1 MIRNFLVT
9 LKLFP
14 NTNSI
19 EHFDF
24 YYSDSVNT
32 FWTLHAKNLICD
44 KYQWL
49 ILFSIFYPCRADII
63 TLQEV
68 ESDQF
73 YNFFLFELAQCGYEG
88 VFSPK
93 SRAKTM
99 NENERK
105 RVDGCAIFFKWV
117 QLYRYQNKMF
127 PFISHA
133 LNYIGTTCGQIH
145 FRGWFVNR
153 IYGRLFFFY

>member
-1 MIRNFLVT
+1 M
-9 LKLFP
+9 
-14 NTNSI
+14 
-19 EHFDF
+19 
-24 YYSDSVNT
+24 
-32 FWTLHAKNLICD
+32 
-44 KYQWL
+44 QWL
-49 ILFSIFYPCRADII
+49 INVLLLGTFFITKISKLNIFLITQFQSRHFEIFYTTFFTRYNFDLWYVWIIFFYPYRADII

-117 QLYRYQNKMF
+117 IAKPSLKLSQ
-127 PFISHA
+127 
-133 LNYIGTTCGQIH
+133 
-145 FRGWFVNR
+145 
-153 IYGRLFFFY
+153 

>member
-1 MIRNFLVT
+1 M
-9 LKLFP
+9 
-14 NTNSI
+14 
-19 EHFDF
+19 
-24 YYSDSVNT
+24 
-32 FWTLHAKNLICD
+32 
-44 KYQWL
+44 QWL
-49 ILFSIFYPCRADII
+49 INVLLLGTFFITKISKLNIFLITQFQSRHFEIFYTTFFTRYNFDLWYVWIIFFYPYRADII

-117 QLYRYQNKMF
+117 
-127 PFISHA
+127 IVA
-133 LNYIGTTCGQIH
+133 IH
-145 FRGWFVNR
+145 NGFWLVDFHK
-153 IYGRLFFFY
+153 

>member
-1 MIRNFLVT
+1 MTF
-9 LKLFP
+9 
-14 NTNSI
+14 SI
-19 EHFDF
+19 
-24 YYSDSVNT
+24 
-32 FWTLHAKNLICD
+32 
-44 KYQWL
+44 YQWL
-49 ILFSIFYPCRADII
+49 INYLYFFFYPYRADII

-117 QLYRYQNKMF
+117 IVAIKD
-127 PFISHA
+127 
-133 LNYIGTTCGQIH
+133 
-145 FRGWFVNR
+145 
-153 IYGRLFFFY
+153 